1 LLLGGLYFPAVGVI
15 TAHRKLIQYIIDVG
29 LAVIVFPP
37 DPETLAYL
45 KTAWNERLKAEEIL
59 KIS

>member
-1 LLLGGLYFPAVGVI
+1 
-15 TAHRKLIQYIIDVG
+15 